1 MPVPPG
7 YPTYSNPWGTPYY
20 AGMAYPGPMP
30 HGYAGAP
37 VGADPYAQ
45 QMTRKQELD
54 FLKNEAQA
62 IKEELDQ
69 MDTRIKELE
78 TD

>member
-1 MPVPPG
+1 
-7 YPTYSNPWGTPYY
+7 
-20 AGMAYPGPMP
+20 
-30 HGYAGAP
+30 
-37 VGADPYAQ
+37 
-45 QMTRKQELD
+45 MTRKQELD